1 MTTRSGATLLLLVG
15 GIVACWVLLM
25 PPGAGPDEHSHLVRA
40 GAVIRADFDETE
52 AYVLPD
58 SYRVPEPGCYAFDP
72 TISARCASSPIRT
85 GASVPLA
92 SRASDYPIWAHGVYG
107 LASLAPGLSPLW
119 WARIAG
125 AALATGIVAWA
136 LRTSVGTR
144 PLATSAI
151 LLGLTPDGVVDLR
164 NGQPL
169 VVRHGGSRR
178 PLGGPAEPLGVGPG
192 RPSNGSSRSDGHR
205 SYLPRRDGLV
215 WACITVAIALA
226 ATDRSVVEW
235 WRSLRVPNRAVI
247 GATTLA
253 TIAWGVT
260 SGSRTSQA
268 VILAPLIIAAGAAA
282 SWWWERPDLARRAKW
297 GGIGAAT
304 ALGLVALAVLVS
316 FRPGGWDTDLAVDVV
331 AQTDDN
337 LVEAIGVLGWLDT
350 AVPSVAVFL
359 WLVLIGA
366 LITVGL
372 LSGLRA
378 IGWAS
383 LLAGTTVVTSWVF
396 ELHQGNDTGTYW
408 QGRYSIPLLIGIPIL
423 LTLDTGRVAE
433 TAAAFLRRVDVFV
446 AGGALLILNIAA
458 WAAARRFGVGTRG
471 SHLPWR
477 WGLDIQPIPPIVLLI
492 AHAALTI
499 VLLVFVTAERAQSA
513 ATADR

>member
-25 PPGAGPDEHSHLVRA
+25 PPGAGPDEHSHLVRS

-136 LRTSVGTR
+136 LRTSLGTR

-151 LLGLTPDGVVDLR
+151 LLGLTPMAWSIFATVNPSSFVTAGAVALWVGLLSPSVPDR
-164 NGQPL
+164 AAQQWL
-169 VVRHGGSRR
+169 VT
-178 PLGGPAEPLGVGPG
+178 VGWTALA
-192 RPSNGSSRSDGHR
+192 
-205 SYLPRRDGLV
+205 LPRRDGLV
-215 WACITVAIALA
+215 WACITLAIALA

-235 WRSLRVPNRAVI
+235 WRSLRVPNRTVI

-253 TIAWGVT
+253 TVAWGVT
-260 SGSRTSQA
+260 SSSRTSQA
-268 VILAPLIIAAGAAA
+268 VVLAPLIIAAGAAA

-316 FRPGGWDTDLAVDVV
+316 FRPDGWDTDLAVDVV

-350 AVPSVAVFL
+350 AVPWVAVFL
-359 WLVLIGA
+359 WLTLIGA
-366 LITVGL
+366 LIAVGL

-433 TAAAFLRRVDVFV
+433 TAAGFLRRVDVFV